1 MALRKNVLKQLNV
14 FKRSLNAYQVR
25 NKSITGY
32 QRADDALQ
40 TVTGGRINRWLDAYE
55 DFVGLSEV
63 RQAQEQVTTAETNYR
78 CVQEERR
85 ATQHSLT
92 TVQNKIK
99 GVASEIEKTQRG
111 TDTYLELVTKENEII
126 KEEKEVLE
134 QLTAAEENE
143 KRVFALLSSAVRE
156 SHEKER
162 ARAERMKYMGIIGS
176 IIGAVIGIFGTTLNN
191 YLRMKELRGIVTD
204 ATDMNQ
210 VYREK
215 TVDLGMTI
223 NEQYGKIFQLLMDLR
238 SEKGIVTDTSKKG
251 NVKGKAVAPV
261 IEKDAKL
268 EEILAAVKQHSEL
281 FDKEMKNISHALANR
296 TFKHSENSEPNVV
309 YVAPDIEAMLKDTEQ
324 NIEWKMKMQ
333 ALGTVTLIY
342 AAAAISVPI
351 LYKLF
356 GGS

>member
-1 MALRKNVLKQLNV
+1 
-14 FKRSLNAYQVR
+14 
-25 NKSITGY
+25 
-32 QRADDALQ
+32 
-40 TVTGGRINRWLDAYE
+40 
-55 DFVGLSEV
+55 
-63 RQAQEQVTTAETNYR
+63 
-78 CVQEERR
+78 
-85 ATQHSLT
+85 
-92 TVQNKIK
+92 
-99 GVASEIEKTQRG
+99 VASEIEKTQRG

-134 QLTAAEENE
+134 KLTAAEENE

-238 SEKGIVTDTSKKG
+238 SEKGIVTDTSKKD

-268 EEILAAVKQHSEL
+268 EEILAAVKQHGEF
-281 FDKEMKNISHALANR
+281 FDREMKNISHALANR